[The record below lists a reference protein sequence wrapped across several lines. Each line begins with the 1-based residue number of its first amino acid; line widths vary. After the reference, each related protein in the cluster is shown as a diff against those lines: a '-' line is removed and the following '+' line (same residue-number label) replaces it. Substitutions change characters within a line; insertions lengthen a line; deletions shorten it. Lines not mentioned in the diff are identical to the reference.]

1 MLTDN
6 KSALCFLYIAFFL
19 AIIVVQLGAYTR
31 LKDAGLG
38 CPDWPGCYGKLT
50 LPQQTIQVTKGPYS
64 GQILIPTK
72 AWPEM
77 IHRYAAATLVILCF
91 AAIVLIIYKNKLP
104 QQPVWIATSLLFLL
118 FLQGLLG
125 KWTVTLRLHPI
136 VVMSH
141 LLGGLSLLSLLWL
154 LILRLSQLP
163 IKQSL
168 ASEQKLKPWA
178 ALGLLLLVIQIVL
191 GGWTSANYAA
201 FVCPDFPMC
210 QGQWWPP
217 MNFSEGF
224 NLWLNKEIN
233 YEGGVLSPNART
245 AIQMTHRIMAGITSV
260 FLSLLIY
267 KILNA
272 TRKNF
277 LRKLAIILL
286 CLIGLQIILGSLN
299 VLWVLPLPIAMAHNA
314 IAALLLLT
322 LITLNISLSKYQLKT
337 FELS

>member
-6 KSALCFLYIAFFL
+6 KSALYFLYIAFLL
-19 AIIVVQLGAYTR
+19 AVIVVQLGAYTR

-50 LPQQTIQVTKGPYS
+50 LPQQTIQLTHGPYS
-64 GQILIPTK
+64 GQILIPAK

-118 FLQGLLG
+118 FFQGLLG
-125 KWTVTLRLHPI
+125 KWTVTLRLHPL

-154 LILRLSQLP
+154 LILRLNQLS
-163 IKQSL
+163 IKQSSS
-168 ASEQKLKPWA
+168 SEQKLKPWA
-178 ALGLLLLVIQIVL
+178 TLGLLLLIIQIVL

-210 QGQWWPP
+210 QGQWWPT

-224 NLWLNKEIN
+224 NLWLNNDIN
-233 YEGGVLSPNART
+233 YEGGVLSPSART
-245 AIQMTHRIMAGITSV
+245 AIQMSHRIMAVITSV

-272 TRKNF
+272 IRKNF
-277 LRKLAIILL
+277 LRNLAIFLMF
-286 CLIGLQIILGSLN
+286 LIGLQIILGSLN

-322 LITLNISLSKYQLKT
+322 LITLNISLSK
-337 FELS
+337 